1 MFLLYNLCLEKEYFV
16 HLIIPLSL
24 LLIFFFFNLLKR
36 KIKFIRLT
44 FNFFWN
50 PKQRIINTT
59 WSATKWYQRDQ
70 KIYIFSS
77 TKKESSRKEI
87 TLHPSTHQLVF
98 YLRDR
103 TLLNIPNPPS
113 SYHNQLRRRYT
124 ENKETLVLETPFLVA
139 SFRLGLARIRLFFF
153 FFLTCI
159 SAP

>member
-1 MFLLYNLCLEKEYFV
+1 MLGERIFRVFNNSTFLITYFFLFQSPKKKNKIYSPNLQFLL
-16 HLIIPLSL
+16 
-24 LLIFFFFNLLKR
+24 
-36 KIKFIRLT
+36 
-44 FNFFWN
+44 
-50 PKQRIINTT
+50 KQRITNTT